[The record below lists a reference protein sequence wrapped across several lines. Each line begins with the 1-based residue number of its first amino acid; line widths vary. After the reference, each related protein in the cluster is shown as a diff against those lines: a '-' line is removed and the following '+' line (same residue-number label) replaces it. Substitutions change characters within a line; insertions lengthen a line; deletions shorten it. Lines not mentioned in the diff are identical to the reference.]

1 MLLKYNATATA
12 IRDLF
17 GHAPD
22 AENGDVL
29 EFMPQ

>member
-1 MLLKYNATATA
+1 VTA

-17 GHAPD
+17 GSAPD
-22 AENGDVL
+22 AECGDVL